1 MKKFLILLFL
11 PTIFGFS
18 NPGYNEKSIILHF
31 QDILN
36 EYRIGNGLDRIS
48 LNESIKPLT
57 DERSRDII
65 VNYNHLEDEKLKE
78 KVKSLPLKFTFAGE
92 NIAKVRNIPSNKE
105 PYYVKKYIT
114 TNECGDKIEEV
125 RTDIT
130 NIMNKM
136 AMGDATNYDIA
147 LYCFLEWKYSKDH
160 NDLLLDN
167 KIKRFHLSY
176 EKSEKFYYFCF
187 VALN

>member
-1 MKKFLILLFL
+1 LIDE
-11 PTIFGFS
+11 T
-18 NPGYNEKSIILHF
+18 
-31 QDILN
+31 
-36 EYRIGNGLDRIS
+36 
-48 LNESIKPLT
+48 IKPLT

-65 VNYNHLEDEKLKE
+65 VNYNHLEDERFKE

-92 NIAKVRNIPSNKE
+92 NIAKVRNIPSNKQ
-105 PYYVKKYIT
+105 PYYSSNI
-114 TNECGDKIEEV
+114 DEV
-125 RTDIT
+125 G

-136 AMGDATNYDIA
+136 SMGESTNYDIA
-147 LYCFLEWKYSKDH
+147 MYCFLLWKNSNSH

-176 EKSEKFYYFCF
+176 EKSETFYYFCF

>member
-65 VNYNHLEDEKLKE
+65 VNYNHLEDEMFKE

-92 NIAKVRNIPSNKE
+92 NIAKVRNIPPNKK
-105 PYYVKKYIT
+105 PYYSSNI
-114 TNECGDKIEEV
+114 DEV
-125 RTDIT
+125 SI
-130 NIMNKM
+130 IMNKM
-136 AMGDATNYDIA
+136 SMGESTNYDVA
-147 LYCFLEWKYSKDH
+147 MYCFLLWKNSNSH

-176 EKSEKFYYFCF
+176 EKSETFYYFCF

>member
-11 PTIFGFS
+11 PIIFGFTTS
-18 NPGYNEKSIILHF
+18 EYKDKSIILHF
-31 QDILN
+31 QDIVN
-36 EYRIGNGLDRIS
+36 QYRTIKNLGEIS
-48 LNESIKPLT
+48 IDESIKPLT

-65 VNYNHLEDEKLKE
+65 VNYNHLEDERFKE

-92 NIAKVRNIPSNKE
+92 NIAKVRNIPSNKK
-105 PYYVKKYIT
+105 PYYSSNI
-114 TNECGDKIEEV
+114 DEV
-125 RTDIT
+125 S

-136 AMGDATNYDIA
+136 SMGESTNYDIA
-147 LYCFLEWKYSKDH
+147 MYCFLLWKNSNSH

-176 EKSEKFYYFCF
+176 EKSETFYYFCF

>member
-11 PTIFGFS
+11 PIIFGFTTS
-18 NPGYNEKSIILHF
+18 EYNDKSIILHF
-31 QDILN
+31 QNIVN
-36 EYRIGNGLDRIS
+36 QYRTSKNLGEIS
-48 LNESIKPLT
+48 IDESIKPLT

-65 VNYNHLEDEKLKE
+65 VNYNHLEDERFKE

-92 NIAKVRNIPSNKE
+92 NIAKVRNIPSNKK
-105 PYYVKKYIT
+105 PYYSSNI
-114 TNECGDKIEEV
+114 DEV
-125 RTDIT
+125 S

-136 AMGDATNYDIA
+136 SMGEYTNYDIA
-147 LYCFLEWKYSKDH
+147 MYCFLLWKNSNSH

-176 EKSEKFYYFCF
+176 EKSETFYYFCF

>member
-11 PTIFGFS
+11 PIIFGFTGS
-18 NPGYNEKSIILHF
+18 EYKNKSVILHF
-31 QDILN
+31 QSIIN
-36 EYRIGNGLDRIS
+36 QYRTSKNLGEIS
-48 LNESIKPLT
+48 IDESIKPLT

-65 VNYNHLEDEKLKE
+65 VNYNHLEDERFKE

-92 NIAKVRNIPSNKE
+92 NIAKVRNIPSNKK
-105 PYYVKKYIT
+105 PYYSSNI
-114 TNECGDKIEEV
+114 DEV
-125 RTDIT
+125 SI
-130 NIMNKM
+130 IMNKM
-136 AMGDATNYDIA
+136 SMGESTNYDIA
-147 LYCFLEWKYSKDH
+147 MYCFLLWKNSNSH

-176 EKSEKFYYFCF
+176 EKSETFYYFCF

>member
-1 MKKFLILLFL
+1 MKKFLILLIL

-18 NPGYNEKSIILHF
+18 TPEYNEKSIILHF

-36 EYRIGNGLDRIS
+36 EYRISNGLDRIS

-65 VNYNHLEDEKLKE
+65 VNYNHLEDEMFKE
-78 KVKSLPLKFTFAGE
+78 KLKSLPLKFTFAGE
-92 NIAKVRNIPSNKE
+92 NIAKVRNISPNKK
-105 PYYVKKYIT
+105 PYYSSNI
-114 TNECGDKIEEV
+114 DEV
-125 RTDIT
+125 S

-136 AMGDATNYDIA
+136 SMGESTNYDIA
-147 LYCFLEWKYSKDH
+147 MYCFLLWKNSNSH
-160 NDLLLDN
+160 NELLLDN

-176 EKSEKFYYFCF
+176 EKSETFYYFCF

>member
-11 PTIFGFS
+11 PIIFGFTTS
-18 NPGYNEKSIILHF
+18 EYNDKSIILHF
-31 QDILN
+31 QNIVNQYRTSKNLDEIL
-36 EYRIGNGLDRIS
+36 ID
-48 LNESIKPLT
+48 ESIKPLT

-65 VNYNHLEDEKLKE
+65 VNYNHLEDERFKE

-92 NIAKVRNIPSNKE
+92 NIAKVRNIPPNKK
-105 PYYVKKYIT
+105 PYYSSNI
-114 TNECGDKIEEV
+114 DEV
-125 RTDIT
+125 S

-136 AMGDATNYDIA
+136 SMGEYTNYDIA
-147 LYCFLEWKYSKDH
+147 MYCFLLWKNSNSH

-176 EKSEKFYYFCF
+176 EKSETFYYFCF

>member
-11 PTIFGFS
+11 PTIFGLS

-65 VNYNHLEDEKLKE
+65 VNYNHLEDEMFKE

-92 NIAKVRNIPSNKE
+92 NIAKVRNIPPNKK
-105 PYYVKKYIT
+105 PYYSSNI
-114 TNECGDKIEEV
+114 DEV
-125 RTDIT
+125 SI
-130 NIMNKM
+130 IMNKM
-136 AMGDATNYDIA
+136 SMGESTNYDIA
-147 LYCFLEWKYSKDH
+147 MYCFLLWKNSNLH

-176 EKSEKFYYFCF
+176 EKSETFYYFCF

>member
-11 PTIFGFS
+11 PIIFGFTTS
-18 NPGYNEKSIILHF
+18 EYNDKSIILHF
-31 QDILN
+31 QNIVN
-36 EYRIGNGLDRIS
+36 QYRTSKNLGEIS
-48 LNESIKPLT
+48 IDESIKPLT

-65 VNYNHLEDEKLKE
+65 ANYNHLEDERFKE

-92 NIAKVRNIPSNKE
+92 NIAKVRNISPNKK
-105 PYYVKKYIT
+105 PYYSSNI
-114 TNECGDKIEEV
+114 DEV
-125 RTDIT
+125 S

-136 AMGDATNYDIA
+136 SMGESTNYDIA
-147 LYCFLEWKYSKDH
+147 MYCFLLWKNSNSH

-176 EKSEKFYYFCF
+176 EKSETFYYFCF

>member
-36 EYRIGNGLDRIS
+36 EYRISNGLDRIS

-57 DERSRDII
+57 NERSRDII
-65 VNYNHLEDEKLKE
+65 VNYNHLEDEMFKE

-92 NIAKVRNIPSNKE
+92 NIAKVRNIPPNKK
-105 PYYVKKYIT
+105 PYYSS
-114 TNECGDKIEEV
+114 
-125 RTDIT
+125 
-130 NIMNKM
+130 NI
-136 AMGDATNYDIA
+136 ARIQD
-147 LYCFLEWKYSKDH
+147 C
-160 NDLLLDN
+160 DLSVCSN
-167 KIKRFHLSY
+167 TIGENNISTHS
-176 EKSEKFYYFCF
+176 
-187 VALN
+187 

>member
-11 PTIFGFS
+11 PIIFGFTTS
-18 NPGYNEKSIILHF
+18 EYNDKSIILHF
-31 QDILN
+31 QNIVN
-36 EYRIGNGLDRIS
+36 QYRTSKNLGEIS
-48 LNESIKPLT
+48 IDESIKPLT

-65 VNYNHLEDEKLKE
+65 VNYNHLEDERFKE

-92 NIAKVRNIPSNKE
+92 NIAKVRNIPPNKK
-105 PYYVKKYIT
+105 PYYSSNI
-114 TNECGDKIEEV
+114 DEV
-125 RTDIT
+125 S

-136 AMGDATNYDIA
+136 SMGEYTNYDIA
-147 LYCFLEWKYSKDH
+147 MYCFLLWKNSNSH

-176 EKSEKFYYFCF
+176 EKSETFYYFCF